1 MRHVRLTV
9 MASLLLV
16 IAGCGPAPKEKL
28 LSTLCEASQ
37 EGTPLFGHQDDLMYG
52 HTWNATKEDD
62 HSLTRSDVLE
72 TGGAYPY
79 VLGLDLGWL
88 EIDSDFNLDG
98 NDFEIMREA
107 AVKHYERGG
116 IVTLSWHLR
125 NPLTGGDTWDV
136 SSDKVVESILPSGEK
151 HEYFMGWLERVADYI
166 GSIKDSRG
174 RQIPI
179 IFRPWH
185 EHTGGWFWW
194 GTGVCTA
201 EQFNE
206 LWRMTYD
213 YLVGERKLSQLVW
226 AISPGSAEQNF
237 EAWEERYPGDEY
249 VDIVGL
255 DGYCAT
261 YLPQEE
267 AIPLF
272 KENLRYCLESL
283 NAFAQKH
290 GKILALTETGYEGLT
305 YDKWWTEVLA
315 PAIEGIPIS
324 YLLVWRNTDEMPRG
338 MTHFYAPWPG
348 GPSEQDFLE
357 YVESGRIKL
366 LKK

>member
-1 MRHVRLTV
+1 MRHVKPIIMLT
-9 MASLLLV
+9 LLLFM
-16 IAGCGPAPKEKL
+16 AGCGNTPKEDL
-28 LSTLCEASQ
+28 LAALENASLQ
-37 EGTPLFGHQDDLMYG
+37 GTPLFGHQDDLMYG
-52 HTWNATKEDD
+52 HTWNVTKEDD
-62 HSLTRSDVLE
+62 HTLERSDVLA

-98 NDFEIMREA
+98 NDFELMREA

-136 SSDKVVESILPSGEK
+136 SSDKVVEAILPEGEK
-151 HEYFMGWLERVADYI
+151 HEYFMGWLERVASYI
-166 GSIKDSRG
+166 ESLKDSRG
-174 RQIPI
+174 HSIPL
-179 IFRPWH
+179 IFRPLH

-194 GTGVCTA
+194 GAGICTA
-201 EQFNE
+201 QQYND
-206 LWRMTYD
+206 LWKMTYN
-213 YLVGERKLSQLVW
+213 YLAVERKLDHLVW
-226 AISPGSAEQNF
+226 AISPNALPENF
-237 EAWEERYPGDEY
+237 EQWEERYPGDEY

-255 DGYCAT
+255 DAYCAT

-267 AIPLF
+267 ALPLF
-272 KENLRYCLESL
+272 IENTRYCLESL
-283 NAFAQKH
+283 NEFAKKH

-305 YDKWWTEVLA
+305 YDKWWTGVLA

-348 GPSEQDFLE
+348 GPSEQDFRE
-357 YVESGRIKL
+357 YVDSGKIKL
-366 LKK
+366 LQ